1 MGKIGIIGGGV
12 SGMAAAIAAARTDT
26 RAEVF
31 ILEHND
37 MLGKKILST
46 GNGRCNLTN
55 MQMTADYYKG
65 GGAQLAEA
73 VLRQFG
79 LKQTLK
85 FFHSL
90 GLLTR
95 TRGSSVYPRS
105 EQAADVRESLQM
117 ELERLRISCHLHEHV
132 RNIRRNGRGFAIE
145 SVDKLYRA
153 DKVILA
159 CGSRASQI
167 AGSDGSGYALAQ
179 GLGHTL
185 EPVVPALVQL
195 KVRANPFAKAS
206 GVRTEARI
214 AARIDGREMAA
225 DTGELQLTSYG
236 ISGIPVF
243 QISRFISR
251 GLYDGR
257 NVQVAADFLPDMS
270 YQNAESLLTR
280 RAEQFKER
288 SAEGYLRGIFNRKL
302 IPRLLELA
310 HIKIKMQ
317 AGNLTPAQIKSLTE
331 VCKQTLLDIEA
342 TNGFEQAQI
351 CAGGVKT
358 SEISPDTMES
368 LCVPG
373 LYLTGEMV
381 DVDGICGGYNITW
394 AVASGHIAGGHAA
407 NTRHS

>member
-1 MGKIGIIGGGV
+1 MGKIAIIGGGI
-12 SGMAAAIAAARTDT
+12 SGMAAAITAARTDSS
-26 RAEVF
+26 AEVF
-31 ILEHND
+31 ILEHNEI
-37 MLGKKILST
+37 LGKKILST

-55 MQMTADYYKG
+55 MQLSADYYRG

-73 VLRQFG
+73 VLRQFS
-79 LKQTLK
+79 LEQTLE

-95 TRGSSVYPRS
+95 SRGDYVYPRS

-117 ELERLRISCHLHEHV
+117 ELERLQVNCYLEEHV
-132 RNIRRNGRGFAIE
+132 RSVRRDGRGFAIE
-145 SVDKLYRA
+145 SGDKLYRA

-214 AARIDGREMAA
+214 AARIDGRERAA
-225 DTGELQLTSYG
+225 DTGELQITSYG

-251 GLYDGR
+251 GLYDRR
-257 NVQVAADFLPDMS
+257 NVQVEADFLPDVS
-270 YQNAESLLTR
+270 YQNAESLLAR

-302 IPRLLELA
+302 IPRLLDLA
-310 HIKIKMQ
+310 HIKAKMP
-317 AGNLTPAQIKSLTE
+317 AGNLTPAQIKSLAA
-331 VCKQTLLDIEA
+331 VCKHTLLDIEA

-368 LCVPG
+368 LYVPG
-373 LYLTGEMV
+373 LYLAGEMV

-394 AVASGHIAGGHAA
+394 AVASGHIAGCHAA
-407 NTRHS
+407 GR

>member
-1 MGKIGIIGGGV
+1 MGKIGVIGGGI
-12 SGMAAAIAAARTDT
+12 SGMAAAIAAARTDG

-37 MLGKKILST
+37 ILGKKILST

-55 MQMTADYYKG
+55 MQMGAGCYRG
-65 GGAQLAEA
+65 GGAQLAED

-79 LKQTLK
+79 LGQTLE
-85 FFHSL
+85 FFRSL
-90 GLLTR
+90 GLLIR
-95 TRGSSVYPRS
+95 MRGDYAYPRS

-117 ELERLRISCHLHEHV
+117 ELERLRVSCHLNEHV
-132 RNIRRNGRGFAIE
+132 RNVRRDGRGYAIV
-145 SVDKLYRA
+145 SGDRKYRA

-167 AGSDGSGYALAQ
+167 AGADGSGYALAQ

-214 AARIDGREMAA
+214 AARIDGREIAA
-225 DTGELQLTSYG
+225 DTGELQITGYG

-251 GLYDGR
+251 GLYDR
-257 NVQVAADFLPDMS
+257 RDVQVEADFLPDMS
-270 YQNAESLLTR
+270 AQDTEILFAR

-288 SAEGYLRGIFNRKL
+288 NAGEFLTGIFSRKL
-302 IPRLLELA
+302 VPRLLELA
-310 HIKIKMQ
+310 GIRLKMP
-317 AGNLTPAQIKSLTE
+317 AGDLTHAQIKSLAA
-331 VCKQTLLDIEA
+331 VCKHTLLDIEA
-342 TNGFEQAQI
+342 TNGFDQAQI
-351 CAGGVKT
+351 CAGGVKA
-358 SEISPDTMES
+358 SEINPDTMES
-368 LCVPG
+368 LCTPG
-373 LYLTGEMV
+373 LYLAGEMV

-394 AVASGHIAGGHAA
+394 AVASGHIAGSHAA
-407 NTRHS
+407 GSV